1 MQYSKSKVKNFLVAK
16 ARMSSDILCKECLL
30 FKPTSPKK
38 SSILWHQVPVNRGAP
53 LQYSELLNFYVNEE
67 NIVNNDSPVDTSG
80 RTQILF
86 GIDANKI
93 VKQRERLLFSVESG
107 FGLILQNNTDMLQ
120 ICFRI
125 IQICRY

>member
-1 MQYSKSKVKNFLVAK
+1 M
-16 ARMSSDILCKECLL
+16 
-30 FKPTSPKK
+30 
-38 SSILWHQVPVNRGAP
+38 LWHQVPVNRGVP